1 MKNLKKIGLSAL
13 AGSLAAISAHAVE
26 MSVTGTSELSYTT
39 GGDSAGSLTG
49 NPFGSNTSVKFSGSG
64 DVGFG
69 TASMV
74 RTLND
79 NNGDNAVTSQGEY
92 VSAYTTLDMGDMGT
106 VMWDAAGGAIT
117 GMRANRD
124 KLPTAYEEVW
134 HGVGGSGIITS
145 GSSNVLGY
153 KNAYGPISFNAAY
166 NKGAGAGKRAS
177 GDGVN
182 TGAGTTA
189 SSRDIYVQYDVAEVE
204 GLSIGG
210 GIHETDSTVVTA
222 GSSNDQSSVLLHVNY
237 ATGPVSVGY
246 RNNQSQ
252 ASGAGTP
259 GQNVEGYAV
268 AFNVNDAL
276 SISLAKQDREF
287 DITASGSATIGA
299 TATNVT
305 EDSTAINASYTV
317 GSASI
322 RLSMGES
329 DDTGGI
335 AGNKD
340 ESTEIN
346 VVLAF

>member
-39 GGDSAGSLTG
+39 GEEGGSVTG
-49 NPFGSNTSVKFSGSG
+49 NPFGSNTSIKFSGSG

-134 HGVGGSGIITS
+134 HGVSGSGIITS
-145 GSSNVLGY
+145 GTSNVLGY

-166 NKGAGAGKRAS
+166 NKAVGGKRAS

-182 TGAGTTA
+182 TGGGSTA
-189 SSRDIYVQYDVAEVE
+189 SARDIYIQYDVAEVE
-204 GLSIGG
+204 GLTIGG
-210 GIHETDSTVVTA
+210 GVHETDSTVVTA
-222 GSSNDQSSVLLHVNY
+222 GQDNDQSSLLLHVNY

-276 SISLAKQDREF
+276 AISLAKQDREF
-287 DITASGSATIGA
+287 DITANGSATISP
-299 TATNVT
+299 TASNVT

-335 AGNKD
+335 AGAKD